1 LKTQKMRIAVYGRKI
16 TPAFYPYFRQIFDK
30 FSHYGA
36 EVILYHELAE
46 NVQKDLDYL
55 PANEGLFSAPGE
67 LGEEGDFLLSI
78 GGDGTFLESVSFVGR
93 SGIPIIGINSGRLGF
108 LANIS
113 KENVTESIDAIFRKE
128 FSLEKRSLLELE
140 NPRGSLREFPYA
152 LNEFAVQKKG
162 TGMISVEVSMD
173 GKHINTYWADGLI
186 VSTPTGSTGYSMSVG
201 GPIVIPGSKN
211 FILSPIAPH
220 NLTVRPL
227 VIPDDHELLINVTSR
242 HPEFWV
248 SMDYMSEKYTTHE
261 PLRLRKADFF
271 ISVLKLSNMDYFE
284 TLRSKLMWGADRR
297 LF

>member
-1 LKTQKMRIAVYGRKI
+1 MRIAVYGRKI
-16 TPAFYPYFRQIFDK
+16 TPDFFPHFRLIFEK
-30 FSHYGA
+30 FDQYDA
-36 EVILYHELAE
+36 DVLLYRELAE
-46 NVQKDLDYL
+46 NIEKDLDFL
-55 PANEGLFSAPGE
+55 PDNEGVFSSYNDLDGDV
-67 LGEEGDFLLSI
+67 DFLVSV
-78 GGDGTFLESVSFVGR
+78 GGDGTFLESVSYVR
-93 SGIPIIGINSGRLGF
+93 KNSIPIVGINSGRLGF

-113 KENVTESIDAIFRKE
+113 KENVAESIDAIFRNE
-128 FSLEKRSLLELE
+128 YTVEKRSLIELAG
-140 NPRGSLREFPYA
+140 PQGLLKEFPYA
-152 LNEFAVQKKG
+152 LNEFAIQKKG

-173 GKHINTYWADGLI
+173 GKHINTYWADGII

>member
-1 LKTQKMRIAVYGRKI
+1 
-16 TPAFYPYFRQIFDK
+16 
-30 FSHYGA
+30 
-36 EVILYHELAE
+36 
-46 NVQKDLDYL
+46 
-55 PANEGLFSAPGE
+55 
-67 LGEEGDFLLSI
+67 
-78 GGDGTFLESVSFVGR
+78 
-93 SGIPIIGINSGRLGF
+93 
-108 LANIS
+108 
-113 KENVTESIDAIFRKE
+113 
-128 FSLEKRSLLELE
+128 
-140 NPRGSLREFPYA
+140 
-152 LNEFAVQKKG
+152 
-162 TGMISVEVSMD
+162 MISVEVSMD